1 MVVRWIVGNWL
12 RQQVHAKVTEAVTE
26 AARRSAEQGLPEE
39 VARCD
44 IGVLCALGVEA
55 SALVDR
61 LENVVSLQGQG
72 FTVHT
77 GVIHQHR
84 IVVVRSGP
92 GQSAAAQATSALIA
106 GHRPPWIISA
116 GFAGGLRDELS
127 RDDFV
132 MPGALVNEGGDVLR
146 VDLQLGTQSESAP
159 RVHGG
164 RLLMVDR
171 IVSTPQEKRDLGRR
185 HDAVAVDMESY
196 AVAEVCQREKVRFL
210 AVRAVSDAVDERLP
224 PDLEKLMKPQSLAR
238 RAGAVTGAVVRR
250 PGSVKDLWKLKTSA
264 WQTADRLGQF
274 LTGVLEQLPE

>member
-26 AARRSAEQGLPEE
+26 AARRSAEQGDAED
-39 VARCD
+39 VGRCD

-55 SALVDR
+55 GALVDR

-77 GVIHQHR
+77 GVLHQHR

-92 GQSAAAQATSALIA
+92 GQGAASQATSALVA
-106 GHRPPWIISA
+106 GHRPRWIISA
-116 GFAGGLRDELS
+116 GFAGGLRDELA

-132 MPGALVNEGGDVLR
+132 MPSALVNEGGKVLR
-146 VDLQLGTQSESAP
+146 VDLQLGSQSESTP

-164 RLLMVDR
+164 RLLTVDR
-171 IVSTPQEKRDLGRR
+171 IVATPQEKRDLGRK

-210 AVRAVSDAVDERLP
+210 AVRAISDAVDERLP
-224 PDLEKLMKPQSLAR
+224 PDLEKLMKPQSLAH
-238 RAGAVTGAVVRR
+238 RAGAVTGTLVRR
-250 PGSVKDLWKLKTSA
+250 PGSVKDMWKLKTSA

-274 LTGVLEQLPE
+274 LTGVLQQLPE